1 MANGSIQYLLEGRML
16 AEHMLIFMLE
26 QVNGNVGRFPEGKKK
41 QQHCV
46 TQLKDII
53 FLGYVKK
60 TICKGGSAIFI

>member
-1 MANGSIQYLLEGRML
+1 MANGSVQYLLEGHML

-26 QVNGNVGRFPEGKKK
+26 QVNGNVGRFLEGKK

-60 TICKGGSAIFI
+60 LICKGGSAIFI